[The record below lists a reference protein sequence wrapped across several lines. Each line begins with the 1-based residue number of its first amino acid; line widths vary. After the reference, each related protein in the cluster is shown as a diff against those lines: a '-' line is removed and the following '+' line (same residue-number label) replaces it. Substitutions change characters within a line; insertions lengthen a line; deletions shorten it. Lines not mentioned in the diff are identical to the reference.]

1 MHVTTQG
8 EVDLL
13 KEVLAHFNHEPSSS
27 GREVRLTHVL
37 RAYEAVLKRAPLN
50 PVDDTFFHRY
60 CAKFLAAVL

>member
-1 MHVTTQG
+1 MHVIPQG

-13 KEVLAHFNHEPSSS
+13 KEILAHVNHETSFI

-37 RAYEAVLKRAPLN
+37 RAYEAVLKRAPHN

-60 CAKFLAAVL
+60 WAKNTDRNS